1 MKLLRWMRTIK
12 SNGLDPSK
20 EFKGD
25 FSCLRAQVFEV
36 QDIRTNS
43 FSFYGH
49 THDPNPPKVEQ
60 DLRFD
65 EDGFCGFLAIG
76 TLGTDPETP
85 KFSAMVSEE
94 DVTGERKEM
103 AKLIT
108 EKLDKFLKEHPEDT
122 SSKRVERSNAKED
135 RDSHACPL
143 QDYDLFR
150 SSIEL
155 TKRSNGRVN
164 KKKSLLTSLF
174 KRRQT
179 VQGEPNIEKH
189 GTRDAIKRVFKKLHG
204 ASSKTRND
212 DEDDSMPK
220 EKKDL
225 KKSVQTCR
233 RKVHPVLYAPAT
245 ARDDNE
251 TDERRKVDLKVPN
264 LTGGFLGASS
274 ISEANR
280 NRENWI
286 KTDTEYLVLEL

>member
-1 MKLLRWMRTIK
+1 MKLLSWMRTIK
-12 SNGLDPSK
+12 PNGLDSSK
-20 EFKGD
+20 KFKGGLC
-25 FSCLRAQVFEV
+25 SLRAQVFSDV

-49 THDPNPPKVEQ
+49 THDPNPSKVEQ

-65 EDGFCGFLAIG
+65 EDEFCGFLAIG

-85 KFSAMVSEE
+85 KFSAMVAEE
-94 DVTGERKEM
+94 DATGEIKEM
-103 AKLIT
+103 AKLIAK
-108 EKLDKFLKEHPEDT
+108 KLDQFLKEYPEDT
-122 SSKRVERSNAKED
+122 RSKRVKISNE
-135 RDSHACPL
+135 CPL

-155 TKRSNGRVN
+155 TKGSNGRVK

-179 VQGEPNIEKH
+179 VQGEPYIEKH
-189 GTRDAIKRVFKKLHG
+189 STRDAIKRVFKKLHG

-212 DEDDSMPK
+212 DEDDSMSK
-220 EKKDL
+220 KKKDL
-225 KKSVQTCR
+225 KKNVQTCR
-233 RKVHPVLYAPAT
+233 RKVHPVLCTT
-245 ARDDNE
+245 AIPQDDNE
-251 TDERRKVDLKVPN
+251 IDDRRKVDLKVPS

-280 NRENWI
+280 KRENWI

>member
-1 MKLLRWMRTIK
+1 MRTIK
-12 SNGLDPSK
+12 SNGFDPSK

-85 KFSAMVSEE
+85 KFSAMVPEE
-94 DVTGERKEM
+94 DVTRERKEM
-103 AKLIT
+103 AKLII

-122 SSKRVERSNAKED
+122 SSNRVERSDAKED
-135 RDSHACPL
+135 RDSHACSL
-143 QDYDLFR
+143 QDYDLFQ

-155 TKRSNGRVN
+155 TKSSNGRVN

-233 RKVHPVLYAPAT
+233 RKVHPVLYAPAI

-251 TDERRKVDLKVPN
+251 IDDRRKVDLKVPSF
-264 LTGGFLGASS
+264 TEGFLGASS
-274 ISEANR
+274 ISDANR
-280 NRENWI
+280 KRENWI
-286 KTDTEYLVLEL
+286 KTDTEYFVLEL